1 MLEACAKSPVV
12 NTYVK
17 ALGYTLLKVRLS
29 VFKVYLE
36 ESGLSRE
43 QKDAMWAEFC
53 TEFDRT
59 MEFVKTA
66 LGSSDLV
73 AWRPWLEDAIV
84 LRSPMIHPL
93 NLLQILAMQEGD
105 DALLRM
111 TVTGI
116 SSGMMATG

>member
-1 MLEACAKSPVV
+1 VSG
-12 NTYVK
+12 YIK

-53 TEFDRT
+53 AEFDRT
-59 MEFVKTA
+59 LEFVKIA
-66 LGSSDLV
+66 LGSDDLV
-73 AWRPWLEDAIV
+73 AWRPWLEDSIV
-84 LRSPMIHPL
+84 VRSPMIHPL
-93 NLLQILAMQEGD
+93 NLLQILAMQEHD
-105 DALLRM
+105 DTLLRL

-116 SSGMMATG
+116 SSGMLTTG